1 MLDHR
6 ACVDAMMERAGHQ
19 LPADRLI
26 RLFQAAFDAV
36 WQRAL
41 VTLGTVTLT
50 AIVDRVLY
58 NALERHPVLAAL
70 ELGGDGIDCGALARR
85 RDGLARQPL
94 ADGLREVLVE
104 VLAVIGSLTAEI
116 LTPALHAA
124 LAAVPDAGGISEPD
138 DASGGER
145 THDR

>member
-6 ACVDAMMERAGHQ
+6 ARVDAMMERAGHQ

-26 RLFQAAFDAV
+26 RLFQAAFHAV
-36 WQRAL
+36 WQRAQ

-58 NALERHPVLAAL
+58 NAIERHPLLAPL
-70 ELGGDGIDCGALARR
+70 ELGSDGIDCGELARR
-85 RDGLARQPL
+85 RDGLAPQPL
-94 ADGLREVLVE
+94 ADGLRDVLVE
-104 VLAVIGSLTAEI
+104 LLAVIGSLTAEI

-124 LAAVPDAGGISEPD
+124 LSAVPDAEGFSEPD
-138 DASGGER
+138 DAIGRER
-145 THDR
+145 TNDR